1 MFCIK
6 RLECLLSHKM
16 TTFSKLT
23 AKDFAVLQG
32 TSPKQSHRILASIRD
47 SCGVRVLLVCHLA
60 KYWDVD
66 ESAIL
71 AKLNAR
77 S

>member
-1 MFCIK
+1 
-6 RLECLLSHKM
+6 M
-16 TTFSKLT
+16 TSFSKLT
-23 AKDFAVLQG
+23 AKDVAVLQG
-32 TSPKQSHRILASIRD
+32 VTPKKAYRTLVGIRD

-60 KYWDVD
+60 NYWAVD

-71 AKLNAR
+71 AKLKAR